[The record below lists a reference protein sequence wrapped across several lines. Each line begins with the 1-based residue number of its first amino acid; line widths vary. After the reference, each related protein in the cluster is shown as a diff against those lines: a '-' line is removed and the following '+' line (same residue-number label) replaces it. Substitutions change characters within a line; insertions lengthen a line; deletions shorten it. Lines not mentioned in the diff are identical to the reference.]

1 MTIATSAPGMRS
13 SATAR
18 MSASMFDPRP
28 EIRMPILFIASVE
41 YETYET
47 YRTHKSHKSHSRS
60 LLISLKIRFKQ
71 LQNSLVFVG
80 PARGALKPMIF
91 DGIYGQL
98 PILFPQF
105 DQALDQPHRVLE
117 MHVDVDHAKADQQ
130 RAFQPLREIDRRA
143 LLVGFGVVL
152 RDVKNIRRVAVI
164 VMRPIGDGPQG
175 GSGGEDVRLGE
186 HRHQRDEAAIAAAV
200 KAHVFGVDAV
210 LRHQIFHGVNMIAQI
225 LAAHVPIDSRT
236 PVATVTG

>member
-47 YRTHKSHKSHSRS
+47 YRTHNSHKSHKPHKSHSRS

-91 DGIYGQL
+91 DGIDGQL

-105 DQALDQPHRVLE
+105 D
-117 MHVDVDHAKADQQ
+117 
-130 RAFQPLREIDRRA
+130 
-143 LLVGFGVVL
+143 
-152 RDVKNIRRVAVI
+152 
-164 VMRPIGDGPQG
+164 
-175 GSGGEDVRLGE
+175 
-186 HRHQRDEAAIAAAV
+186 
-200 KAHVFGVDAV
+200 
-210 LRHQIFHGVNMIAQI
+210 
-225 LAAHVPIDSRT
+225 
-236 PVATVTG
+236 